1 MTDTSNYGALSEGLR
16 FYVAAMRRFIARTLR
31 EQHGD
36 SDAWF
41 NEQVMPKLPK
51 PMRNSIQQRWA
62 AQQRQRA
69 SNGGDGPELLLD
81 PVHFRYVINAHWD
94 NTYEAIFGERVALHW
109 IGEIAYW
116 RNVWAHVADKAE
128 AEADRI
134 LDTCARVVERFDPEA
149 TQQIERI
156 RAGLTA
162 APATDSEAAIDQPPP
177 DDDATDDG
185 PGEAQNEETASDVR
199 VDLRELGFTGT
210 MRTPIDL
217 RELGLAGTR
226 EPEPPQNETLRELV
240 REYWQYQQMPY
251 LGEAGLVNEE
261 AATRIWAETI
271 PSLTLDLVR
280 EAIVNER
287 GWSVDYQTDPPTYA
301 FFIESGI
308 NVMIQIE
315 FPKWALEDGV

>member
-1 MTDTSNYGALSEGLR
+1 MTDASNYGALSEGLR

-69 SNGGDGPELLLD
+69 SDGGNGPELLLD

-162 APATDSEAAIDQPPP
+162 APATDSEAATDQPPS
-177 DDDATDDG
+177 DNDATDDS
-185 PGEAQNEETASDVR
+185 PGEAQNEEAAPNPR
-199 VDLRELGFTGT
+199 FDLRK
-210 MRTPIDL
+210 
-217 RELGLAGTR
+217 LGLAGTR
-226 EPEPPQNETLRELV
+226 EPEPPQDEALRELV
-240 REYWQYQQMPY
+240 REYWQYQQMLY
-251 LGEAGLVNEE
+251 LGMRASLMKMPPPRSGPRLSRASRWLSSKRRSRIRVAGKS
-261 AATRIWAETI
+261 TTK
-271 PSLTLDLVR
+271 PTPQLTLFSTG
-280 EAIVNER
+280 R
-287 GWSVDYQTDPPTYA
+287 GSV
-301 FFIESGI
+301 S
-308 NVMIQIE
+308 
-315 FPKWALEDGV
+315 

>member
-1 MTDTSNYGALSEGLR
+1 MTDASNYGALSEGLR

-31 EQHGD
+31 EQYGD
-36 SDAWF
+36 SDDWF

-51 PMRNSIQQRWA
+51 PLLNSIQRHWA
-62 AQQRQRA
+62 AHQRQQA
-69 SNGGDGPELLLD
+69 AGGKDGPEQLLD
-81 PVHFRYVINAHWD
+81 PSHFRYIINAHWD
-94 NTYEAIFGERVALHW
+94 ATYEAVFGERVALHW
-109 IGEIAYW
+109 IGEIAHW
-116 RNVWAHVADKAE
+116 RNVWAHAADKADVE
-128 AEADRI
+128 AERI

-149 TQQIERI
+149 TQQIKKI

-162 APATDSEAAIDQPPP
+162 APATDSEAATDQPPS
-177 DDDATDDG
+177 DDSATDDG
-185 PGEAQNEETASDVR
+185 PGEAQNEEAASGVH
-199 VDLRELGFTGT
+199 VDLQELGFTGT

-217 RELGLAGTR
+217 WELGLAGTR
-226 EPEPPQNETLRELV
+226 EPEPPQNEALRELV

-251 LGEAGLVNEE
+251 LGEAGLVDEE
-261 AATRIWAETI
+261 TATRIWAETI

-280 EAIVNER
+280 EAIVNED

-308 NVMIQIE
+308 SVMIQIE